1 MKSKTWCGT
10 CVLID
15 EAVPGLCACCCVFR
29 EDKCL
34 FFLSELLLLYV
45 LSHLFLVV
53 IFCIY
58 VHTCVYVYVF
68 ISVSF
73 YDI

>member
-1 MKSKTWCGT
+1 MKSKTWCTT

-15 EAVPGLCACCCVFR
+15 KAIVPGLCACCCVFR

-34 FFLSELLLLYV
+34 CFLSQLLLLYV

-53 IFCIY
+53 IFHFY
-58 VHTCVYVYVF
+58 VHTDMYVF

-73 YDI
+73 YNV